1 MQNIVEWEGPP
12 DERRKGMLFRLYE
25 EIFGEPVSPK
35 VLERIVSKPRFL
47 LLFALNEAG
56 EPIGYK
62 AGYAAEPG
70 VFYSW
75 IGGVLPAWRGRGVA
89 QALMQKQHDWC
100 LHNGYTKVRTKT
112 MNRWR
117 NMLLLNIRN
126 GFDVVGTVTG
136 EDGILRIILEKNLL
150 PDPV

>member
-1 MQNIVEWEGPP
+1 MHNIVEWEGPP
-12 DERRKGMLFRLYE
+12 DEQHKGMLFRLYE
-25 EIFGEPVSPK
+25 EIFAEPVSPK
-35 VLERIVSKPRFL
+35 VVERIGSKPRFL
-47 LLFALNEAG
+47 LLLALGDTG

-62 AGYAAEPG
+62 AGYEVEPG

-75 IGGVLPAWRGRGVA
+75 IGGVLPACRGRGVA

-100 LHNGYTKVRTKT
+100 IENGYKTVRTKT

-136 EDGILRIILEKNLL
+136 ADGILRIILEKNLS
-150 PDPV
+150 DEPV

>member
-1 MQNIVEWEGPP
+1 MHNIVEWEGPP

-35 VLERIVSKPRFL
+35 VVERMSSMPRFL
-47 LLFALNEAG
+47 LLFALDETG

-62 AGYAAEPG
+62 AGYEAAPG

-75 IGGVLPAWRGRGVA
+75 IGGVVPALRGRGVA
-89 QALMQKQHDWC
+89 QSLMERQHEWC
-100 LHNGYTKVRTKT
+100 LKNGYPIVRTKT

-126 GFDVVGTVTG
+126 GFDIVGTTVG
-136 EDGILRIILEKNLL
+136 EDGVLRIFLEKNLEAGQ
-150 PDPV
+150 V